1 MFTAVWV
8 ALRTVAAVIAI
19 LVVVFL
25 IHFFLRM
32 TGGAGPARGI
42 AARMAGFTIVV
53 RPLMVCGEAVV
64 KRCPGKRIRRM
75 AIRALTGIMIC
86 WRLVA

>member
-8 ALRTVAAVIAI
+8 ALRTVAAVIAT

-42 AARMAGFTIVV
+42 ATGMAGLTIVV
-53 RPLMVCGEAVV
+53 RPLMVRGEAVV
-64 KRCPGKRIRRM
+64 KRRP
-75 AIRALTGIMIC
+75 
-86 WRLVA
+86 